1 VERIVVGIDGS
12 KTSREA
18 LSWAVA
24 EARVHGAKVTAVHVY
39 ELVST
44 TLMLEGVV
52 APVVPGPEL
61 RDEAE
66 KRAQRIIDETVSL
79 PDRSVVVAQAVE
91 GPVARTLLQMAEGAD
106 LVVVGSRGLGGFRG
120 LLLGSVSQK
129 LVQHAPCPVVVIPHA
144 D

>member
-1 VERIVVGIDGS
+1 MERIVVGIDGS